1 MNERFEWKIQAAEMC
16 DQLAETFTFIA
27 VVNYELGKIKKFNR
41 SAKKVSELIRKSEN
55 FRKEIETPADYNGK
69 NLQL

>member
-27 VVNYELGKIKKFNR
+27 VVNKELGKFKK
-41 SAKKVSELIRKSEN
+41 SVKSTKKALSLIRKSEG
-55 FRKEIETPADYNGK
+55 FRKEVETPADYNGK